1 MELSEKTI
9 AILCGI
15 AIVAVCFSNE
25 AKAGEFGLVAH
36 GFSHHTQ
43 PRKTGLPWNS
53 TNEGVALR
61 YIKNSDWSAQAGV
74 YRDSVF
80 KPTVYALVDYTPLYL
95 AGINFG
101 GFVGAKYSVKAKPIA
116 GVIVRWEP
124 SAYSVATRIA
134 PAPQSKGAVYTLE
147 FGLKF

>member
-9 AILCGI
+9 AILCGA
-15 AIVAVCFSNE
+15 AIVAVCFSSE
-25 AKAGEFGLVAH
+25 AKTSELGLVAH

-43 PRKTGLPWNS
+43 PRKTALPWNS
-53 TNEGVALR
+53 TNEGLALR

-80 KPTVYALVDYTPLYL
+80 KPTVYALVDYTPLRL
-95 AGINFG
+95 VGVNFG
-101 GFVGAKYSVKAKPIA
+101 GFAGAKYSIKTKPIA
-116 GVIVRWEP
+116 GAVARWEP
-124 SAYSVATRIA
+124 NSYSVATRIA
-134 PAPQSKGAVYTLE
+134 PAPQSKGTVYTLE